1 MACIDVIFAGTGAA
15 AHPWRGQS
23 SIVITLG
30 GHDTLAVDFG
40 CTAPSI
46 LLRAG
51 ARPWDIGLFVVTH
64 MHYDHVCGIPYA
76 AFLASFKNPRT
87 RVVLAGPHSLKEA
100 ATAWEAVIVG
110 GGPVQFDYAGGPPS
124 SKLVR
129 YGDGVL
135 RFIEAVHTVE
145 AYSVVVEYE
154 GLKVLVSGDTRP
166 TDAYRRE
173 AAGASLAVHEA
184 SYPGHEAERARAN
197 GHSTVQEAL
206 AQVSPASLGALYHLT
221 VESEAE
227 AFQAVGGAGGR
238 LLVPPDGLRLKV
250 C

>member
-1 MACIDVIFAGTGAA
+1 MACVDVIFAGTGAA

-23 SIVITLG
+23 SIVISLG
-30 GHDTLAVDFG
+30 GHDFLAVDFG
-40 CTAPSI
+40 CAAPNT

-51 ARPWDIGLFVVTH
+51 VRPWDIGFFAVTH

-76 AFLASFKNPRT
+76 AFLASFKNSRT
-87 RVVLAGPHSLKEA
+87 RVALAGPRSLEEA
-100 ATAWEAVIVG
+100 AAAWKAVIHG
-110 GGPVQFDYAGGPPS
+110 GGPVEFEYAGGPPLKAS
-124 SKLVR
+124 LR
-129 YGDGVL
+129 YSGASL

-154 GLKVLVSGDTRP
+154 GLKVVVSGDTRP

-184 SYPGHEAERARAN
+184 SYPSSEVWRARAN
-197 GHSTVQEAL
+197 GHSTVEEAL
-206 AQVSPASLGALYHLT
+206 TQVSPASLGALYHLT
-221 VESEAE
+221 VDSEVE
-227 AFQAVGGAGGR
+227 AFQAMGGAGGR